1 MLLIGS
7 DFRYLAVTDEE
18 YFQKDLG
25 IRLDTE
31 TFDAEK
37 MATFYLCTTF
47 PLMCMIRFY
56 WSCRVFGRCRST
68 YSIRR
73 NTSAA

>member
-1 MLLIGS
+1 MAYPSPRRKPPQMLEVSRGIFENPMLLIGS

-31 TFDAEK
+31 T
-37 MATFYLCTTF
+37 
-47 PLMCMIRFY
+47 I
-56 WSCRVFGRCRST
+56 
-68 YSIRR
+68 
-73 NTSAA
+73 